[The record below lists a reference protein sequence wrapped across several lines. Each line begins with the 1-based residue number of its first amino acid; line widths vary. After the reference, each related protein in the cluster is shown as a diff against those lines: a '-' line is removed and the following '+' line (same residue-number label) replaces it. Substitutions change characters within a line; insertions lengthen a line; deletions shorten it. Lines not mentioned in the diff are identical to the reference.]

1 MKVATTFEVDDAVRR
16 AIRVRVGR
24 RGNATPAEVE
34 AEIHAIVAAT
44 FEDYRHENELRA
56 NARRRNR

>member
-1 MKVATTFEVDDAVRR
+1 MKVATTFEVDETTRR
-16 AIRVRVGR
+16 AIRFRLGR

-44 FEDYRHENELRA
+44 FEDYRHELEQRA